1 MAAVSK
7 SLTKDDLGCVV
18 EALTPV
24 KHKWE
29 VIGLQIGVRSHVL
42 EAIKLEHS
50 RNPGRN
56 PGRCLL
62 AVLKEHLS
70 KVDPQPCW
78 EGFVKALRSES
89 VGETASAE
97 ALRLK
102 FCPNEPL
109 SGKYRF
115 SL

>member
-7 SLTKDDLGCVV
+7 GLTKDDLGCVV

-29 VIGLQIGVRSHVL
+29 LIGLQIGVRSNVL

-50 RNPGRN
+50 RNPG
-56 PGRCLL
+56 PCLL

-70 KVDPQPCW
+70 KIDPQPCW